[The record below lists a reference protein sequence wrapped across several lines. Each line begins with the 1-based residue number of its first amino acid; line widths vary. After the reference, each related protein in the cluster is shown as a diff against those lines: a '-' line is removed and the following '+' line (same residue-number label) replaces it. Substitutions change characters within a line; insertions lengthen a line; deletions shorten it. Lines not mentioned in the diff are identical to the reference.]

1 MSQSGSVSE
10 WIEELKMGDASAATH
25 LWNRYHPNLLRFA
38 RRLVRG
44 ELRRVTDEEDLV
56 AAAFESFFCRLA
68 AGQFSRLAGREELW
82 ALLVTIT
89 DRKAVN
95 SVRRFLASKRG
106 GGKVLGESTFEC
118 DEDEDADSI
127 LACTSHRLPGPDV
140 AVRMSEMIGTLEEDM
155 RQVICL
161 RLDGY
166 SNEEIGQRMNRS
178 VATIERR
185 LRLLRAHWLKELF
198 G

>member
-1 MSQSGSVSE
+1 
-10 WIEELKMGDASAATH
+10 
-25 LWNRYHPNLLRFA
+25 
-38 RRLVRG
+38 
-44 ELRRVTDEEDLV
+44 
-56 AAAFESFFCRLA
+56 
-68 AGQFSRLAGREELW
+68 
-82 ALLVTIT
+82 LVTIT